1 MTQILEIGSFIDINN
16 FWATR
21 LTKFLI
27 VTTTVRQLGQ
37 IVNKGLID

>member
-21 LTKFLI
+21 LDKLLTK
-27 VTTTVRQLGQ
+27 
-37 IVNKGLID
+37 D